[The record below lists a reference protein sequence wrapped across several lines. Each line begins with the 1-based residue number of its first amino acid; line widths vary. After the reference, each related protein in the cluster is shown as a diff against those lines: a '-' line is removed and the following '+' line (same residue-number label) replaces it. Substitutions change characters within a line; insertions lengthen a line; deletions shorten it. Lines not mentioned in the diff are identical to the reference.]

1 MKNIKR
7 YIREPVGSFFL
18 FGPRGTGKSTW
29 LESRFKDALW
39 VNLLEPDVHRRFVAH
54 PERLADLLEGSLDQK
69 TIVIDEVQKVPELL
83 TVVHQFIEKKKG
95 FRFVLT
101 GSSARKLKRSGI
113 DLLAGRAAMT
123 FSHPFMASELG
134 DSFVLERALRMGTV
148 PLVWAAED
156 PAATLAAYAMLY
168 VREEVMAEGLVR
180 DIGGFSRFLEAISF
194 SHASLLNVAEVSRE
208 CEVSRKTVEGYVSVL
223 EDMLLGNRLPVFSRR
238 AKRTLIK
245 QSKFYFSDCGVFRSV
260 RPKGPLDRPEEM
272 DGAGLEGLI
281 YQHLKAWIDYS
292 EGEHKLFFWR
302 TRSGTEV
309 DFVVYGESQFCAVEV
324 KNSRKV
330 NRKDL
335 RGLKTFRED
344 YPECKTALLYRGT
357 ERLLVDDVWCLPCA
371 EFLPELVPGKD
382 ILSIPS

>member
-1 MKNIKR
+1 MKNVQR
-7 YIREPVGSFFL
+7 YIKEPTGSFFL

-39 VNLLEPDVHRRFVAH
+39 VNLLEPGVHRRFAAH
-54 PERLADLLEGSLDQK
+54 PERLADLLEGSPGQK

-83 TVVHQFIEKKKG
+83 TVVHQFIERKKG
-95 FRFVLT
+95 YRFILT

-113 DLLAGRAAMT
+113 DLLAGRAAMA

-134 DSFVLERALRMGTV
+134 SSFVLDRALCLGAV
-148 PLVWAAED
+148 PLVWVAKD

-194 SHASLLNVAEVSRE
+194 SQASLLNVAEVSRE

-272 DGAGLEGLI
+272 DGAALEGLV

-292 EGEHKLFFWR
+292 TGENKLFFWR

-309 DFVVYGESQFCAVEV
+309 DFVLYGESCFCAMEV
-324 KNSRKV
+324 KNSQRV

-335 RGLKTFRED
+335 RGLKTFKED
-344 YPECKTALLYRGT
+344 YPECSVALLYRGK
-357 ERLLVDDVWCLPCA
+357 ERLFVGDVLCIPCD
-371 EFLPELVPGKD
+371 EFLRHLKPDGAIFE
-382 ILSIPS
+382 